1 MNLEAWSMAST
12 KKTET
17 TKFPLEKS
25 DLVDLYRQ
33 MYLIREFENSSA
45 EQYAMGKI
53 AGFLHLYIGEEAI
66 AVGAIK
72 AMEERDHLLT
82 HYRDH
87 GYALALG
94 MDTGAVMAELFGKET
109 GVTGGRGGSMHLAD
123 VSKNFWGGY
132 AIVSGHLL
140 LAVGLG
146 FASDY
151 KDEGRVT
158 VCVFGDGATNAGAF
172 HEAMNMAKVWNLPVL
187 FLCENNLYGMG
198 TAVEHVSAVKE
209 MSKKA
214 LGYDIPSVQV
224 NGQDVIEMYEK
235 TKEALDYCR
244 AGNGPMFMEALTYRF
259 RGHSMADPEQYR
271 EREEIDQYR
280 AYDPIPLFRDQL
292 LKENIVTQDG
302 IDQIHKE
309 VNEEVEAA
317 VKFADESPEPDVESL
332 GDFVYADPINVR

>member
-1 MNLEAWSMAST
+1 MAST
-12 KKTET
+12 KKSATTEL
-17 TKFPLEKS
+17 PLEKD
-25 DLVDLYRQ
+25 DLLDLYRQ

-72 AMEERDHLLT
+72 AMESQDNLIT

-94 MDTGAVMAELFGKET
+94 LDPGAVMAELFGKET

-132 AIVSGHLL
+132 AIVSGHIL

-151 KDEGRVT
+151 LDENRVT
-158 VCVFGDGATNAGAF
+158 VCIFGDGATNAGAF

-198 TAVEHVSAVKE
+198 TAVEHVSAVTE

-214 LGYDIPSVQV
+214 LAYDMPSMQV
-224 NGQDVIEMYEK
+224 DGQNVIEMYEK
-235 TKEALDYCR
+235 TKEALDHCR
-244 AGNGPMFMEALTYRF
+244 SGNGPIFMEALTYRF

-271 EREEIDQYR
+271 DRDEIEQYR
-280 AYDPIPLFRDQL
+280 SQDPIPLFRDRL
-292 LKENIVTQDG
+292 LKEKIATEEEL
-302 IDQIHKE
+302 DQIHKE
-309 VNEEVEAA
+309 VDEQVEEA
-317 VKFADESPEPDVESL
+317 VKFADESPDPDVETL
-332 GDFVYADPINVR
+332 ADFVYADPINIR

>member
-1 MNLEAWSMAST
+1 MAST
-12 KKTET
+12 KKSGTTEL
-17 TKFPLEKS
+17 PLEKT
-25 DLVDLYRQ
+25 DMLDLYRQ

-66 AVGAIK
+66 AAGAIK
-72 AMEERDHLLT
+72 AMEPQDNLIT

-94 MDTGAVMAELFGKET
+94 LDPGPVMAELFGKET

-146 FASDY
+146 YASDY
-151 KDEGRVT
+151 LDENRVT
-158 VCVFGDGATNAGAF
+158 VCIFGDGATNAGAF

-209 MSKKA
+209 MAKKA
-214 LGYDIPSVQV
+214 LAYDMPSVQV
-224 NGQDVIEMYEK
+224 DGQNVIEMYEK
-235 TKEALDYCR
+235 TKEALDHCR
-244 AGNGPMFMEALTYRF
+244 SGNGPMFMEALTYRF

-271 EREEIDQYR
+271 DREEIEQYR
-280 AYDPIPLFRDQL
+280 SHDPIPLFRDRL
-292 LKENIVTQDG
+292 LKEKIATEEELEE
-302 IDQIHKE
+302 IHRE
-309 VNEEVEAA
+309 VDEQVQAS
-317 VKFADESPEPDVESL
+317 VKFADESPDPDPATL
-332 GDFVYADPINVR
+332 ADFVYADPINIR